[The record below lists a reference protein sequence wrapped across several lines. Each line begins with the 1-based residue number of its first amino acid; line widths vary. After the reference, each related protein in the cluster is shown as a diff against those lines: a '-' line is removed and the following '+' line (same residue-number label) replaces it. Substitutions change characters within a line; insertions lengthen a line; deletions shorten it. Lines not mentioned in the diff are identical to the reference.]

1 MKKPWLAVGALA
13 LVAVAAVA
21 WWVRS
26 RSAPAVETLA
36 VRVEEVAEL
45 VRGPGVV
52 DARILASV
60 GTRITG
66 TVTEVFVDVGDRVE
80 ATAPLARLDDS
91 QLRVRLAAAGA
102 AAEAAEHSLAFAEA
116 EIDRATAALDLARR
130 TAFRQVALAREG
142 VAAESAADEAEAA
155 HASAAAA
162 LESSRAALRSRRAEL
177 ARARQ
182 ELAAAEIEAD
192 YATILAPFAGIVTS
206 RRVSPGDAV
215 LPGAALVE
223 LLDPGSVWVA
233 AWVDESLVGRVAVGQ
248 PARLRLRSG
257 WQGPGKVVRIAR
269 RADPVARELEVD
281 VAFVPDL
288 DRLTLDEEA
297 EVSIEVGRVT
307 GLAVPASALVGTGDE
322 RGVFVV
328 RDGRALLVPIRVGA
342 RGEERV
348 TIEGGLV
355 AGEPVVRNPRGLAP
369 GARVRAAPTEP

>member
-13 LVAVAAVA
+13 LVAVAVVA

-26 RSAPAVETLA
+26 RSTPAVETLA

-60 GTRITG
+60 GSRITG
-66 TVTEVFVDVGDRVE
+66 IVTEVFVDVGDRVE
-80 ATAPLARLDDS
+80 ARAPLARLDDS
-91 QLRVRLAAAGA
+91 QLRVRLAASGA

-116 EIDRATAALDLARR
+116 EVDRATAALDLARR
-130 TAFRQVALAREG
+130 TAYRQVALAREG

-182 ELAAAEIEAD
+182 ELAAAAIEAD

-233 AWVDESLVGRVAVGQ
+233 AWIDESLVGRVAVGQ
-248 PARLRLRSG
+248 AARLQLRSG

-297 EVSIEVGRVT
+297 EVAIEVGRVS
-307 GLAVPASALVGTGDE
+307 GLAVPASALLGTGDE

-328 RDGRALLVPIRVGA
+328 RAGRALLVPIRVGA

>member
-1 MKKPWLAVGALA
+1 MGALA

-21 WWVRS
+21 WWVWARS
-26 RSAPAVETLA
+26 TPSVETETA
-36 VRVEEVAEL
+36 RIEEVAEL

-52 DARILASV
+52 DARVIASV
-60 GTRITG
+60 GSRITG
-66 TVTEVFVDVGDRVE
+66 IVAEVLVDVGDRVE
-80 ATAPLARLDDS
+80 SGASLARLDDS
-91 QLRVRLAAAGA
+91 HLRVRLAAAGA
-102 AAEAAEHSLAFAEA
+102 AAEAAEHSLAFAAA
-116 EIDRATAALDLARR
+116 EVDRATAALDLARR
-130 TAFRQVALAREG
+130 TATRQVALAREG
-142 VAAESAADEAEAA
+142 VAAESAADEAEAG
-155 HASAAAA
+155 HAAAA
-162 LESSRAALRSRRAEL
+162 AAFESSRAALRSKNAEL
-177 ARARQ
+177 ARLRQ

-192 YATILAPFAGIVTS
+192 YSTILAPFAGIVTS

-233 AWVDESLVGRVAVGQ
+233 AWIDESLVGRVAVGQ

-307 GLAVPASALVGTGDE
+307 GLAVPTSALVGNGDE

-328 RDGRALLVPIRVGA
+328 RDGRALLVAVQVGA

-348 TIEGGLV
+348 TIEGGLD
-355 AGEPVVRNPRGLAP
+355 AGESVVRHPRGLAS
-369 GARVRAAPTEP
+369 GARIRAAPTEP

>member
-1 MKKPWLAVGALA
+1 MKMPWLAVGALA
-13 LVAVAAVA
+13 LVAVTAQA
-21 WWVRS
+21 WWVWARS
-26 RSAPAVETLA
+26 TPSVETLA

-60 GTRITG
+60 GSRITG
-66 TVTEVFVDVGDRVE
+66 IVTEVFVDVGDRVE
-80 ATAPLARLDDS
+80 ARAPLARLDDS
-91 QLRVRLAAAGA
+91 QLRVRLAASGA

-116 EIDRATAALDLARR
+116 EVDRATAALDLARR

-233 AWVDESLVGRVAVGQ
+233 AWIDESLVGRVAVGQ

-297 EVSIEVGRVT
+297 EVAIEVGRVT
-307 GLAVPASALVGTGDE
+307 GLTVPASALVGAGAGQ
-322 RGVFVV
+322 GVFVV
-328 RDGRALLVPIRVGA
+328 RDGRAVLVPVRVGA
-342 RGEERV
+342 RGEDRV
-348 TIEGGLV
+348 TIKGGLD

-369 GARVRAAPTEP
+369 GARVRAAPTEL

>member
-26 RSAPAVETLA
+26 RSTPAVETLV

-60 GTRITG
+60 GSRITG
-66 TVTEVFVDVGDRVE
+66 SVTEVFVDVGDRVE
-80 ATAPLARLDDS
+80 AGAPLARLEDS
-91 QLRVRLAAAGA
+91 QLRARLAAARA

-116 EIDRATAALDLARR
+116 EVDRAAAALDLARR
-130 TAFRQVALAREG
+130 TATRQLALAREG
-142 VAAESAADEAEAA
+142 VAAESAA
-155 HASAAAA
+155 
-162 LESSRAALRSRRAEL
+162 LRSKDAEL
-177 ARARQ
+177 ARLRQ

-192 YATILAPFAGIVTS
+192 YSTILAPFAGIVTS

-233 AWVDESLVGRVAVGQ
+233 AWIDESLVGRVAVGQ

-257 WQGPGKVVRIAR
+257 WQGPGRVVRIAR

-281 VAFVPDL
+281 IAFVPDL

-297 EVSIEVGRVT
+297 EVAIEVGRVR

-328 RDGRALLVPIRVGA
+328 RDGRALLVPVRVGV

-348 TIEGGLV
+348 TVEGELV
-355 AGEPVVRNPRGLAP
+355 PGEPVVRNPRGLAP
-369 GARVRAAPTEP
+369 GARVRAATAEP